1 LPRRDFYEPELKEL
15 MRVVAEEWSKTMT
28 KEESI
33 KKYRSKKL
41 ISHVK
46 IMRDEQKTDADTND
60 ALPSGQAFVE
70 FTNEDLAMFAVRY
83 LNNMEMV
90 PQKGLIV
97 DFSMEDQRALFKR
110 KEKIDRWRQIAKD
123 RKREEHVDEEETQFR
138 KANTTEGKHQHQDG
152 PLDLGAVSAQKAN
165 QEADT
170 DQTPSKPKK
179 KQPRD
184 IKSINDIAT
193 LEEILKE
200 SLSRGQKQR
209 IKKKLARLQDK
220 GEALP
225 SEPLDLGNPN
235 PLKREHQKTE
245 SAVPKATAKEKID
258 YLLKRR
264 EAKIV
269 RKDTPAKQ
277 HPEDIKIRNQLKN
290 KRRTVR
296 KHEAKEEDQFD
307 RLLDK
312 YQNRVLKKIKLE
324 TGESG
329 TTHEEVE
336 VGSD

>member
-1 LPRRDFYEPELKEL
+1 
-15 MRVVAEEWSKTMT
+15 MRVVAEEWSKTLT

-33 KKYRSKKL
+33 KTYRSKKL

-46 IMRDEQKTDADTND
+46 IMRDEQKTDAETNG
-60 ALPSGQAFVE
+60 ARPSGQAFVE

-83 LNNMEMV
+83 LNNMEIV
-90 PQKGLIV
+90 PKKGLIV

-110 KEKIDRWRQIAKD
+110 KEKIERWRQIAKD
-123 RKREEHVDEEETQFR
+123 RKREEHFDEEEAQFR
-138 KANTTEGKHQHQDG
+138 KANTAAGKLQHQDE
-152 PLDLGAVSAQKAN
+152 PLDLGAVTAQKADE
-165 QEADT
+165 QAEA
-170 DQTPSKPKK
+170 DQTPSKQKK
-179 KQPRD
+179 KQSRD
-184 IKSINDIAT
+184 LKSINDIAT

-220 GEALP
+220 GEALEIPTP

-235 PLKREHQKTE
+235 PLKREHPKAET
-245 SAVPKATAKEKID
+245 AVPKATAKEKID

-264 EAKIV
+264 EHKMDRKEFQAKE
-269 RKDTPAKQ
+269 
-277 HPEDIKIRNQLKN
+277 HPEDTKIRNQLKN
-290 KRRTVR
+290 KKRTVR

-307 RLLDK
+307 QLLDK
-312 YQNRVLKKIKLE
+312 YQKRVLKKMKLE

-336 VGSD
+336 VSD

>member
-15 MRVVAEEWSKTMT
+15 MRVVAEEWSTTMT
-28 KEESI
+28 KEENI
-33 KKYRSKKL
+33 KNYRSKKL

-46 IMRDEQKTDADTND
+46 IMRDEQKTDAETND

-83 LNNMEMV
+83 LNNMEIV
-90 PQKGLIV
+90 PKKGLIV

-110 KEKIDRWRQIAKD
+110 KEKIERWRQIAKD
-123 RKREEHVDEEETQFR
+123 RKREEHQDEEETQFR
-138 KANTTEGKHQHQDG
+138 KANTAEGKLQHQDG

-165 QEADT
+165 QKTDAD
-170 DQTPSKPKK
+170 QKPSKQK
-179 KQPRD
+179 KQTRD

-235 PLKREHQKTE
+235 PLKREHQE
-245 SAVPKATAKEKID
+245 SETAVPKATAKEKIN

-264 EAKIV
+264 E
-269 RKDTPAKQ
+269 
-277 HPEDIKIRNQLKN
+277 
-290 KRRTVR
+290 
-296 KHEAKEEDQFD
+296 
-307 RLLDK
+307 
-312 YQNRVLKKIKLE
+312 
-324 TGESG
+324 
-329 TTHEEVE
+329 
-336 VGSD
+336 